1 MRIAGLELT
10 DFRNYEHLQVE
21 FEPGSNLLIGP
32 NGHGKT
38 NVVEAVYYLAAFSS
52 HRVAN
57 DTALVRAG
65 ADRAVIR
72 STVVQDGRT
81 IGLDVQI
88 NPGRANRLQVN
99 RAPVRRVR
107 DAVGIVRA
115 VMFAPEDLGLV
126 KGDPAARRRFLD
138 QLLVQVSPR
147 YAAVAADY
155 DKTLRQRNSLLRSAA
170 KSTSRADREAL
181 QSTLDVWDDR
191 LVEFGSDIMAG
202 RVDLIGRLSDPVLA
216 AYSEVAATRNE
227 VGVQY
232 TPARVPAGPRTR
244 EEFAEALRA
253 ALSQARSEELARGV
267 SVLGPHRDE
276 LDLSLNGLPARGYAS
291 HGESWSLA
299 LALRMGSYEILRGDR
314 SGDPVLILDD
324 VFAELDQQR
333 RTRLAQAAARS
344 QGQVLITA
352 AVSGDV
358 PDEVSGV
365 RFVVDSGSIRK
376 G

>member
-1 MRIAGLELT
+1 MRISGLELT
-10 DFRNYEHLQVE
+10 DFRNYEHLGVE
-21 FEPGSNLLIGP
+21 FEPGGNLLIGP

-38 NVVEAVYYLAAFSS
+38 NVVEAVYYLAAFAS

-65 ADRAVIR
+65 AERAVIR
-72 STVVQDGRT
+72 STIVQGERT

-107 DAVGIVRA
+107 DAMGIVRA

-126 KGDPAARRRFLD
+126 KGEPGARRRFLD

-155 DKTLRQRNSLLRSAA
+155 EKTLRQRNSLLRTAA
-170 KSTSRADREAL
+170 KSASRADRDML
-181 QSTLDVWDDR
+181 HSTLDVWDER
-191 LVEFGSDIMAG
+191 LVEFASDIMAG
-202 RVDLIGRLSDPVLA
+202 RLALVARLSQPVST
-216 AYSEVAATRNE
+216 AYAEVAATRNAVE
-227 VGVQY
+227 VRY
-232 TPARVPAGPRTR
+232 APARVPPGACTR

-253 ALSQARSEELARGV
+253 ALTEVRSEELARGV
-267 SVLGPHRDE
+267 TVIGPHRDE
-276 LDLSLNGLPARGYAS
+276 LELSLNALPARGYAS

-299 LALRMGSYEILRGDR
+299 LALRLGSYDILREDG
-314 SGDPVLILDD
+314 SGEPILILDD

-333 RTRLAQAAARS
+333 RARLAQAAARS
-344 QGQVLITA
+344 RGQILITA

-358 PDEVSGV
+358 PDEVNGV